1 MSEEFWDAHYRA
13 RDGVWLGR
21 ANAVLVDVVGSLPPG
36 TALDLGCAE
45 GGDAV
50 WLASRGWRVTAVDVS
65 PTALARAA
73 AHAADAGVEVD
84 LRHHDLAR
92 TFPEGTFDLVSAQY
106 LQSPLD
112 FPRAEVLRRAAAAV
126 APGGLLLV
134 VEHGS
139 AAPWSWNQD
148 AVFPTPEESLAEIGL
163 DPTAWRVEELG
174 APQRE
179 ATGPS
184 GQTATVTDIVIA
196 LRRG

>member
-13 RDGVWLGR
+13 RAGVWLGR
-21 ANAVLVDVVGSLPPG
+21 ANAVLVDVVASLPPG

-45 GGDAV
+45 GADAV
-50 WLASRGWRVTAVDVS
+50 WLAARGWRVTAADVS

-73 AHAADAGVEVD
+73 AHAVDAGVEVD
-84 LRHHDLAR
+84 LQHHDLAR

-112 FPRAEVLRRAAAAV
+112 FPRAEVLRKAANAV
-126 APGGLLLV
+126 TPGGLLLV

-139 AAPWSWNQD
+139 VAPWSWNQD
-148 AVFPTPEESLAEIGL
+148 AEFPTPEESLAEIGL
-163 DPTAWRVEELG
+163 DRTAWRVERLG

-179 ATGPS
+179 AIGPNR
-184 GQTATVTDIVIA
+184 QTATVADIVIA
-196 LRRG
+196 LRRV